1 MTSAAWAS
9 RGKTV
14 AGLIREL
21 QSFEDQTL
29 EVRISIDGG
38 ATSLPISLVGKLGNR
53 YAVLMNAEETPT
65 PIEHDPA
72 KRPGGSGGH

>member
-1 MTSAAWAS
+1 MKSPAWTS

-21 QSFEDQTL
+21 LSFEDQTM

-38 ATSLPISLVGKLGNR
+38 ETSLPISLVGKIGNK
-53 YAVLMNAEETPT
+53 YAVLMHAGDDSAPVRHGST
-65 PIEHDPA
+65 IRSGA
-72 KRPGGSGGH
+72 PGGG